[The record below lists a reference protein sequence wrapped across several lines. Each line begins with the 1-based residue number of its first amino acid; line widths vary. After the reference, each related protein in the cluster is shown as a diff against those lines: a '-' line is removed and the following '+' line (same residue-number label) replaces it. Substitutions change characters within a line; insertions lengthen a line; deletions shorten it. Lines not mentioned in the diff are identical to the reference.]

1 MIKTIIAIALLTSS
15 CSVVKASNIA
25 QDNSF
30 KFDKD
35 VVHNSSVISNK
46 EMIFINQES
55 DRKKKV
61 DENIKT
67 NVTFEKWKA
76 IIKDRS

>member
-15 CSVVKASNIA
+15 CSAVKASNIS

-30 KFDKD
+30 KFNKD
-35 VVHNSSVISNK
+35 IIHNSRVISNK
-46 EMIFINQES
+46 EMIFINDQTGL
-55 DRKKKV
+55 KKKA
-61 DENIKT
+61 DENIKS
-67 NVTFEKWKA
+67 NVSFDQWKT